1 MLRHVLRAAC
11 ALSLVTAGTTC
22 AVAPAD
28 AASTATTAAPNAGR
42 RYFDRIF
49 ASVEVTKDVVYASA
63 PSLNDASIET
73 LLMDIYAPAGDTLTS
88 RPAIVFIH
96 GGGFKGGSKLNDA
109 TDATEYAER
118 GFLTVSINYRL
129 DADNVCQALQDGKLS
144 PADAAAAQIRC
155 ELAITSAQ
163 HDAQAAIRYIRGHAA
178 ALGVDPTAVA
188 TIGFSAGGV
197 TAANVA
203 YRSQDPGDVGEFD
216 GLDSTVQAAI
226 AASGC
231 EYVPQ
236 SIGAGDAPMFFLHA
250 EFDQAVPFGCAVAN
264 ASAAEAAGLGI
275 ETMFYYGESTHA
287 RSLYLKYQTDV
298 DARWTAFLGR
308 YLGLDGA
315 VQAGSQT
322 VIHGTPNRSAVVSLV
337 TTGNT
342 APGFVQVLPCGT
354 SPGSSSNLNAD
365 RPGETRAGLAIVH
378 FDSTGQACLYNQSS
392 THLVADLQ
400 GYLTDGAVDD
410 VADVRLVDTRT
421 TGSGGAVPRLAAQ
434 SQTQLTGRPNSTA
447 IVSLVVT
454 DTTAPGFVQVLPCGT
469 SAGGSSNL
477 NADRSGETIA
487 NLAFVHFDA
496 DGHVCV
502 FNQSPANIVA
512 DLQAYV
518 SDGTFDDINDIRA
531 LDTRLGGGAKPA
543 GGTETVTPG
552 RASSTAV
559 VALVATESE
568 GPGFVQSLAC
578 GSAAGGSS
586 NLNVD
591 QAGQTIANLAFVQFG
606 PSGTSCLYNQT
617 ATHLVADVQGYLQ
630 AGSFDDVVDMRLLDT
645 RLSA

>member
-1 MLRHVLRAAC
+1 MLRHLLRAASV
-11 ALSLVTAGTTC
+11 LSLATTGVVI
-22 AVAPAD
+22 AFGPAD
-28 AASTATTAAPNAGR
+28 ATPAAATAGR
-42 RYFDRIF
+42 RYVDRVF
-49 ASVEVTKDVVYASA
+49 SSVDVTNDVTYATA
-63 PSLNDASIET
+63 PSLNDSSIET
-73 LLMDIYAPAGDTLTS
+73 LLMDIYSPAGDVLTS

-96 GGGFKGGSKLNDA
+96 GGGFKGGSKLNDV

-118 GFLTVSINYRL
+118 GFVTVSINYRL
-129 DADNVCQALQDGKLS
+129 DKDNVCQALQDGKLS

-155 ELAITSAQ
+155 EFAITSAQ
-163 HDAQAAIRYIRGHAA
+163 HDAQAAIRYIRGNAA
-178 ALGVDPTAVA
+178 ALGVDPTKVA
-188 TIGFSAGGV
+188 TIGFSAGAV

-216 GLDSTVQAAI
+216 GFDSTVQAAI

-264 ASAAEAAGLGI
+264 AAAAESAGLAI
-275 ETMFYYGESTHA
+275 ETMFFYGESTHA
-287 RSLYLKYQTDV
+287 RSLYLKYQSEV
-298 DARWTAFLGR
+298 DARWTAFLGL

-315 VQAGSQT
+315 LPAGSQT
-322 VIHGTPNRSAVVSLV
+322 VIHGAPNRSAVVSLV

-342 APGFVQVLPCGT
+342 LPGFVQVLPCGT

-378 FDSTGQACLYNQSS
+378 FDSAGEACLYNQSP

-400 GYLTDGAVDD
+400 GYFTDGALDD
-410 VADVRLVDTRT
+410 VADVRLLDTRISAT
-421 TGSGGAVPRLAAQ
+421 GGAAPRPLANT
-434 SQTQLTGRPNSTA
+434 QTQLTGRPNSTA

-454 DTTAPGFVQVLPCGT
+454 DTAGPGFVQVLPCTAPPGE
-469 SAGGSSNL
+469 SSNL

-487 NLAFVHFDA
+487 NLAFVRFDA
-496 DGHVCV
+496 GGHACV
-502 FNQSPANIVA
+502 FNQNAAHIVA

-518 SDGTFDDINDIRA
+518 TDGAFDDIADVRA
-531 LDTRLGGGAKPA
+531 LDTRPGGAGKPA
-543 GGTETVTPG
+543 GGTQTVETG
-552 RASSTAV
+552 RANSTAV
-559 VALVATESE
+559 MSLVATDAD

-578 GSAAGGSS
+578 GGAAGASS

-591 QAGQTIANLAFVQFG
+591 DAGQTIANLAFVQFG
-606 PSGTSCLYNQT
+606 PSATSCLYNQT

-630 AGSFDDVVDMRLLDT
+630 PGSFDDVDDTRLLDT
-645 RLSA
+645 RLPA